1 MAALLGVGVRG
12 ALAQRILFFATLSV
26 AAMLMFAFPALAQGE
41 DLPPGGNPLDPPGG
55 ARAPSKEGPPEGKTQ
70 KGQLPEKPQNDRPQN
85 DRPPENKV
93 ENNKELLEA
102 GGDLPTRQGTDAGE
116 VSEDSGRFPLWR
128 VAGMIL
134 SAGVFVFSVYRL
146 LNTSQRRSW
155 WRTFLGLE

>member
-1 MAALLGVGVRG
+1 MAGVFGVGVRG

-26 AAMLMFAFPALAQGE
+26 AALLMFASPALAQGE
-41 DLPPGGNPLDPPGG
+41 DLPPGG

-70 KGQLPEKPQNDRPQN
+70 KGQLPEKPQNDRP
-85 DRPPENKV
+85 PENKA

-102 GGDLPTRQGTDAGE
+102 GGDLPPRQGTDAGE
-116 VSEDSGRFPLWR
+116 VSEDRGRFPLWR

-146 LNTSQRRSW
+146 LNTSQQQRSW
-155 WRTFLGLE
+155 LHRFFFGP

>member
-1 MAALLGVGVRG
+1 MAGVFGVGVRG

-41 DLPPGGNPLDPPGG
+41 DLPPGG

-70 KGQLPEKPQNDRPQN
+70 KGQLPEKPQNDRP
-85 DRPPENKV
+85 PENKA

-146 LNTSQRRSW
+146 LNTSQQQRSW
-155 WRTFLGLE
+155 LHRFFFGP

>member
-1 MAALLGVGVRG
+1 MVATLLGVGVRG

-26 AAMLMFAFPALAQGE
+26 AAMLMFASPALAQRE
-41 DLPPGGNPLDPPGG
+41 DLPPG

-70 KGQLPEKPQNDRPQN
+70 KGQLPEKPQNE
-85 DRPPENKV
+85 RPPENKA

-155 WRTFLGLE
+155 LHRFFFGP

>member
-1 MAALLGVGVRG
+1 MAGVFGVGVRG

-26 AAMLMFAFPALAQGE
+26 AAMLMFASPALAQGE
-41 DLPPGGNPLDPPGG
+41 DLPPGV
-55 ARAPSKEGPPEGKTQ
+55 RAPSKEGPPEGKTQ
-70 KGQLPEKPQNDRPQN
+70 KGQLPEKPQKE
-85 DRPPENKV
+85 RPPENKA

-134 SAGVFVFSVYRL
+134 SAGVFVFSAYRL
-146 LNTSQRRSW
+146 LNTSQQQRSW
-155 WRTFLGLE
+155 LHRFFFGP

>member
-1 MAALLGVGVRG
+1 VAALLRVGVRG

-70 KGQLPEKPQNDRPQN
+70 KGQLPEKPQNDRPT
-85 DRPPENKV
+85 ENKA

-102 GGDLPTRQGTDAGE
+102 GGNLPTRQGTDAGE
-116 VSEDSGRFPLWR
+116 VSGDSGRFPLWR

>member
-1 MAALLGVGVRG
+1 VATLLRVEVRG
-12 ALAQRILFFATLSV
+12 ALAQRILFFATLLSV
-26 AAMLMFAFPALAQGE
+26 AAMLMFAFPALAQRE

-55 ARAPSKEGPPEGKTQ
+55 VRAPSKEGPPEGKTQ
-70 KGQLPEKPQNDRPQN
+70 KGQLPEKPQNDRP
-85 DRPPENKV
+85 PENKA

-146 LNTSQRRSW
+146 LNTSQQRSW
-155 WRTFLGLE
+155 LHRFFFGS

>member
-1 MAALLGVGVRG
+1 MAALLRVGVRG

-26 AAMLMFAFPALAQGE
+26 AAMLMFASPALAQGE
-41 DLPPGGNPLDPPGG
+41 DLPPGG

-70 KGQLPEKPQNDRPQN
+70 KGQLPEKPQNDRP
-85 DRPPENKV
+85 PENKV
-93 ENNKELLEA
+93 ENNKELMEA

-116 VSEDSGRFPLWR
+116 VSSDSGRFPLWR

-146 LNTSQRRSW
+146 LNTSQQRSW
-155 WRTFLGLE
+155 LHRFFFGP

>member
-1 MAALLGVGVRG
+1 MAGVFGVGVRG

-26 AAMLMFAFPALAQGE
+26 AALLMFASPALAQGE
-41 DLPPGGNPLDPPGG
+41 DLPPGG

-70 KGQLPEKPQNDRPQN
+70 KGQLPEKPQNDRP
-85 DRPPENKV
+85 PENKA

-155 WRTFLGLE
+155 LHRFFLGP

>member
-41 DLPPGGNPLDPPGG
+41 DLPPGG

-70 KGQLPEKPQNDRPQN
+70 KGQLPEKPQNDRP
-85 DRPPENKV
+85 PENKA

-146 LNTSQRRSW
+146 LNTSQQQRSW
-155 WRTFLGLE
+155 LHRFFFGP

>member
-1 MAALLGVGVRG
+1 MAGVFGVGVRG

-26 AAMLMFAFPALAQGE
+26 AALLMFASPALAQGE
-41 DLPPGGNPLDPPGG
+41 DLPPGG

-70 KGQLPEKPQNDRPQN
+70 KGQLPEKPQNDRP
-85 DRPPENKV
+85 PENKA

-102 GGDLPTRQGTDAGE
+102 GGDLPTRQRTDAGE

-146 LNTSQRRSW
+146 LNTSQQQRSW
-155 WRTFLGLE
+155 LHRFFFGP

>member
-1 MAALLGVGVRG
+1 VAALLGVGVRG
-12 ALAQRILFFATLSV
+12 ALAQRILFFATLLSV
-26 AAMLMFAFPALAQGE
+26 AAMLMFASPALAQGE
-41 DLPPGGNPLDPPGG
+41 DLPPGG

-70 KGQLPEKPQNDRPQN
+70 KGQLPEKPQNE
-85 DRPPENKV
+85 RPPENKA

-155 WRTFLGLE
+155 WHRFFLGP

>member
-1 MAALLGVGVRG
+1 MAGVLGVGVRG
-12 ALAQRILFFATLSV
+12 ALAQRILFFATLLSV
-26 AAMLMFAFPALAQGE
+26 AAMLMFASPALAQGE
-41 DLPPGGNPLDPPGG
+41 DLPPGG

-85 DRPPENKV
+85 DRPPENKA

-146 LNTSQRRSW
+146 LNTSQQRSW
-155 WRTFLGLE
+155 LHRFFFGP

>member
-1 MAALLGVGVRG
+1 MAALLRVGVRG

-26 AAMLMFAFPALAQGE
+26 AAMLMFASPALAQRE
-41 DLPPGGNPLDPPGG
+41 DLPPGGV
-55 ARAPSKEGPPEGKTQ
+55 RAPSKEGPPEGKTQ
-70 KGQLPEKPQNDRPQN
+70 KGQLPEKPQNE
-85 DRPPENKV
+85 RPPKNKA

-146 LNTSQRRSW
+146 LNTSQQRSW
-155 WRTFLGLE
+155 LHRFFFGP

>member
-1 MAALLGVGVRG
+1 VAALLGVGVRG
-12 ALAQRILFFATLSV
+12 ALAQRILFFATLLSV
-26 AAMLMFAFPALAQGE
+26 AALLMFASPALAQGE
-41 DLPPGGNPLDPPGG
+41 DLPPGG

-70 KGQLPEKPQNDRPQN
+70 KGQLPEKPQNDRP
-85 DRPPENKV
+85 PENKA

-146 LNTSQRRSW
+146 LNTSPQRSW
-155 WRTFLGLE
+155 LHRFFLGS

>member
-1 MAALLGVGVRG
+1 MLMFASP
-12 ALAQRILFFATLSV
+12 ALAQR
-26 AAMLMFAFPALAQGE
+26 E
-41 DLPPGGNPLDPPGG
+41 DLPPG

-85 DRPPENKV
+85 DRPLENKA

-116 VSEDSGRFPLWR
+116 VSDDSGRFRLWR

-155 WRTFLGLE
+155 LHRFFLGP

>member
-1 MAALLGVGVRG
+1 MAGVFGVGVRG

-26 AAMLMFAFPALAQGE
+26 AAMLMFASPALAQGE
-41 DLPPGGNPLDPPGG
+41 DLPPGG

-116 VSEDSGRFPLWR
+116 VSDDSGRFPLWR

-146 LNTSQRRSW
+146 LNTSQQRSW
-155 WRTFLGLE
+155 LHRFFFGP

>member
-12 ALAQRILFFATLSV
+12 ALAQRILFFATLLSV
-26 AAMLMFAFPALAQGE
+26 AAMLMFASPALAQRE
-41 DLPPGGNPLDPPGG
+41 DLPPGGNPLDPPGD
-55 ARAPSKEGPPEGKTQ
+55 RAPSKEGPPEGKTQ
-70 KGQLPEKPQNDRPQN
+70 KGQLPQKPQNE
-85 DRPPENKV
+85 RPPENKA

-102 GGDLPTRQGTDAGE
+102 GGDLPTHQGTDAGE

-146 LNTSQRRSW
+146 LNTSQQRSW
-155 WRTFLGLE
+155 LHRFFFGP

>member
-1 MAALLGVGVRG
+1 VAALLGVGVRG
-12 ALAQRILFFATLSV
+12 TLAQRILFFATLLSV
-26 AAMLMFAFPALAQGE
+26 AAMLMFASPALAQGE
-41 DLPPGGNPLDPPGG
+41 DLPPGG

-70 KGQLPEKPQNDRPQN
+70 KGQLPEKPQNDRP
-85 DRPPENKV
+85 PENKA

-146 LNTSQRRSW
+146 LNTSQQRSW
-155 WRTFLGLE
+155 LHRFFFGS